1 MARFLSLRGAVL
13 ALAGIGLV
21 TLSAVGVVADDQQAV
36 VLRMGKPD
44 RMVNHFAPG
53 PVAASHGAGLIA
65 HVPVLERVVRLDRG
79 LVGLAVPALAVRS
92 SDQQAFNLD
101 LSGKYRIIDPVRAVR
116 TAGDQD
122 GLNAQLAALL
132 PALARAEFAR
142 IDAAHVALPGGGG
155 AWARLRAALDARAR
169 VYGVQ
174 VVDLRVQ
181 RVTLP
186 EAAQQAALARMK
198 DEREALALSTG
209 DEGVQQAMQIRSEA
223 EVEAARII
231 GASASRDPEFY
242 DFYRA
247 MNSYETMLADPTRRD
262 RATLILSA
270 DSAYLKQMN
279 GRPPGR

>member
-1 MARFLSLRGAVL
+1 MAWFPSLRGTVL

-21 TLSAVGVVADDQQAV
+21 TLSAVSLIADDQQAI

-44 RMVNHFAPG
+44 RMINRFTPAPATG
-53 PVAASHGAGLIA
+53 GQGAGLIA
-65 HVPVLERVVRLDRG
+65 HVPLLERVVRLDRG
-79 LVGLAVPALAVRS
+79 LVSLTAPALAVRS
-92 SDQQAFNLD
+92 RDQQGFNLD

-116 TAGDQD
+116 TAGDQA
-122 GLNAQLAALL
+122 GLNAQLTALL
-132 PALARAEFAR
+132 PALAQAEFAR
-142 IDAAHVALPGGGG
+142 IDAAHIAQPGSGG

-169 VYGVQ
+169 TYGVQ

-181 RVTLP
+181 RVALP

-198 DEREALALSTG
+198 NEREALALSAS

-231 GASASRDPEFY
+231 GIGASRDPEFY

-247 MNSYETMLADPTRRD
+247 MNSYETMLADPARRD
-262 RATLILSA
+262 RATLILS
-270 DSAYLKQMN
+270 DDNAYLKQLN
-279 GRPPGR
+279 GRLPSR

>member
-1 MARFLSLRGAVL
+1 M

-21 TLSAVGVVADDQQAV
+21 TLSAVSVIADDQQAV

-44 RMVNHFAPG
+44 RMINRFTPG
-53 PVAASHGAGLIA
+53 TAARGAGSGLIA

-79 LVGLAVPALAVRS
+79 LVGLAAPALAVRS
-92 SDQQAFNLD
+92 SDQQGFNLD

-122 GLNAQLAALL
+122 GLTERLTALL
-132 PALARAEFAR
+132 PALAQAEFAR
-142 IDAAHVALPGGGG
+142 IDAAHLALPGGDG
-155 AWARLRAALDARAR
+155 AWQRLRAALDARAR
-169 VYGVQ
+169 AYGAQ

-198 DEREALALSTG
+198 DEREALALSAT
-209 DEGVQQAMQIRSEA
+209 DEGLQQAMQIRSEA

-262 RATLILSA
+262 RTTLILSA

-279 GRPPGR
+279 ARPRGEPFKLHSSVPG